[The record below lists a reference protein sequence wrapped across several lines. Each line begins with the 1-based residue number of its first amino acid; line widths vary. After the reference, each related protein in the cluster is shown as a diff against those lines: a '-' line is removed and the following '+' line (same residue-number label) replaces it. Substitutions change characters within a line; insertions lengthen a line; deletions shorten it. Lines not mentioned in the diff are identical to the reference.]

1 MSGVWCIGITLKVA
15 PNGAECPFFVPRCPV
30 SPTCTKAESLC
41 RHTLVSGLLR
51 IGATCLLLW
60 PQGVLFLFPRC
71 SVSFSKVSYFSN
83 LSALPPSLAAFSL
96 FSQCCDGDDD
106 GLGSD
111 YGDEGDV
118 DFGDDEGDV
127 GDEDKQGNHV
137 PGCLPHRCCHHPSR
151 SEQKLVSP

>member
-1 MSGVWCIGITLKVA
+1 MVLSA
-15 PNGAECPFFVPRCPV
+15 PFFGP
-30 SPTCTKAESLC
+30 KAS
-41 RHTLVSGLLR
+41 SFSFF
-51 IGATCLLLW
+51 
-60 PQGVLFLFPRC
+60 QGFLSLFPRC

-151 SEQKLVSP
+151 SEQKLVSHDGDPIMIITLLTIMIIYFVKTNYFE

>member
-1 MSGVWCIGITLKVA
+1 MVLSA
-15 PNGAECPFFVPRCPV
+15 PFFGP
-30 SPTCTKAESLC
+30 KASSL
-41 RHTLVSGLLR
+41 SFF
-51 IGATCLLLW
+51 
-60 PQGVLFLFPRC
+60 QGFLSLFPRC